1 MKKITVAAL
10 LFLGAITFCAAQ
22 ARELSF
28 REFGR
33 ATQEMQDVGLC
44 AAHGS
49 LPIGSKARI
58 LNEAN
63 GKSIEVTIIRRLSP
77 SPNRVI
83 DLSSA
88 AAAALGLGSGGPVVI
103 ETHDLSIPLTPNQ
116 SLSRAGAI
124 SPGPYDNG
132 IIRLFLH
139 ESTGR
144 FSLYLIDDN
153 MYLPFFMALDP
164 RTSYLG
170 VLVNNRAYRLGESPA
185 FRTRLGGTPENP
197 AIVFESSFLTVIQQ
211 FTFIRTAASSVING
225 VKITYTIT
233 NKTAEP
239 IEAGLRFLID
249 TTLGEDDKVHFATDQ
264 RLISSETML
273 ESLSSDKYWV
283 SRSSRLALVGLLEG
297 QNVTKPDFVHFAN
310 WKQLYD
316 AAWKTPHVPGKNF
329 NLLPYSIGDS
339 AVCYFYEP
347 VVLLSGGTRTFS
359 MALASE
365 DDSGLVRVGPQP
377 RSGPETTSPVIPDL
391 VLPEPERIFE
401 DNAVQDANLDNK
413 MTQLIQEDLA
423 YLQHLMVL
431 LDEYAITGMVSDEEL
446 EAIESQVLRLKAKY
460 GVP

>member
-44 AAHGS
+44 AAHSS
-49 LPIGSKARI
+49 LPLGSKARI
-58 LNEAN
+58 ISEAN
-63 GKSIEVTIIRRLSP
+63 NKSIEVTIIRRLPP
-77 SPNRVI
+77 SSNRII

-88 AAAALGLGSGGPVVI
+88 AAAALGIGSGGPVII
-103 ETHDLSIPLTPNQ
+103 ETQDLSIPLTPNQ
-116 SLSRAGAI
+116 SLAGRAGSI

-132 IIRLFLH
+132 IVRLFLH

-144 FSLYLIDDN
+144 FSLYLIDN
-153 MYLPFFMALDP
+153 NTYLPFFMALDP

-185 FRTRLGGTPENP
+185 FRTRLGGTTENP

-211 FTFIRTAASSVING
+211 FTFIRTAASSVVNG
-225 VKITYTIT
+225 VKITFTIT

-249 TTLGEDDKVHFATDQ
+249 TTLGEDDKAHFATDQ
-264 RLISSETML
+264 RLITSETML
-273 ESLSSDKYWV
+273 EALSTDKYWV
-283 SRSSRLALVGLLEG
+283 SRSSRLALVGLLDG
-297 QNVTKPDFVHFAN
+297 QNVTRPDFVHFAN
-310 WKQLYD
+310 WKQMYD

-347 VVLLSGGTRTFS
+347 VVLLSGASRTFS

-365 DDSGLVRVGPQP
+365 DDSGAVRVGPPPRIQP
-377 RSGPETTSPVIPDL
+377 AIV
-391 VLPEPERIFE
+391 EPEKVFE
-401 DNAVQDANLDNK
+401 DKAVQDNNLDNK
-413 MTQLIQEDLA
+413 MAQLIQEDLE
-423 YLQHLMVL
+423 YLQRLMAL

-446 EAIESQVLRLKAKY
+446 EAIESQILRLKVKY

>member
-1 MKKITVAAL
+1 MRQITLAVL
-10 LFLGAITFCAAQ
+10 LLLGAITFCAAQ

-49 LPIGSKARI
+49 LPIGSKARVI
-58 LNEAN
+58 SDSN
-63 GKSIEVTIIRRLSP
+63 GKAIEVTIIRRLSP
-77 SPNRVI
+77 SSTRII

-88 AAAALGLGSGGPVVI
+88 AAAAIGISSGGPVTI
-103 ETHDLSIPLTPNQ
+103 ETHDLSIPLMPNQ
-116 SLSRAGAI
+116 SQSRAGTI
-124 SPGPYDNG
+124 PPGPYDNG
-132 IIRLFLH
+132 TIRVFLH
-139 ESTGR
+139 DGTGR
-144 FSLYLIDDN
+144 FSLYSIADKN
-153 MYLPFFMALDP
+153 NPLPFFMSLDP

-197 AIVFESSFLTVIQQ
+197 AIVFESSFLSVIQQ
-211 FTFIRTAASSVING
+211 FTFIKTAASSVVNG
-225 VKITYTIT
+225 VRITFTIT

-249 TTLGEDDKVHFATDQ
+249 TILGEEDKAHFATDQ
-264 RLISSETML
+264 RQITSETMIDA
-273 ESLSSDKYWV
+273 LSTDKYWV
-283 SRSSRLALVGLLEG
+283 SRNSSLALVGFFTG
-297 QNVTKPDFVHFAN
+297 QNVTRPDFVHFAN

-347 VVLLSGGTRTFS
+347 QVLLAGASRTIT
-359 MALASE
+359 MVLASE
-365 DDSGLVRVGPQP
+365 DDSGAVRVVPPP
-377 RSGPETTSPVIPDL
+377 RTQPETP
-391 VLPEPERIFE
+391 PEPEKVFE
-401 DNAVQDANLDNK
+401 DKAVQDTNLDNK
-413 MTQLIQEDLA
+413 MAQLIQEDLA
-423 YLQHLMVL
+423 YLQRLMVL

-446 EAIESQVLRLKAKY
+446 EAIESQILRLKAKY

>member
-1 MKKITVAAL
+1 MRKITLAVLL
-10 LFLGAITFCAAQ
+10 LFGAITFCAAQ

-28 REFGR
+28 REFGM

-44 AAHGS
+44 AAHSS

-58 LNEAN
+58 ISDSN
-63 GKSIEVTIIRRLSP
+63 GKTIEVTIIRRLSP
-77 SPNRVI
+77 SSTRII

-88 AAAALGLGSGGPVVI
+88 AAAAIGLASGGPVII
-103 ETHDLSIPLTPNQ
+103 ETHDLSKPLIPNQ
-116 SLSRAGAI
+116 SLSRAGTI

-144 FSLYLIDDN
+144 FSLYSIADKETP
-153 MYLPFFMALDP
+153 LPFFMALDP

-211 FTFIRTAASSVING
+211 FTFIKTAASSTING
-225 VKITYTIT
+225 VRIQFTIT

-249 TTLGEDDKVHFATDQ
+249 TTLGEDERAHFATDQ
-264 RLISSETML
+264 RLITSETIIDTL
-273 ESLSSDKYWV
+273 AADKYWV
-283 SRSSRLALVGLLEG
+283 SRSSRLALVGILDG
-297 QNVTKPDFVHFAN
+297 QNVTRPDFVHFAN
-310 WKQLYD
+310 WKQMYD

-347 VVLLSGGTRTFS
+347 VAMLSGATRTVS
-359 MALASE
+359 MVLASE
-365 DDSGLVRVGPQP
+365 DDGGVVRVVPPP
-377 RSGPETTSPVIPDL
+377 RIGPETASPNIQELEKV
-391 VLPEPERIFE
+391 FE
-401 DNAVQDANLDNK
+401 DKAVQDNNLDNK
-413 MTQLIQEDLA
+413 MAQLIQEDLA
-423 YLQHLMVL
+423 YLQFLMTL
-431 LDEYAITGMVSDEEL
+431 LDEYAVTGMVSDEEL
-446 EAIESQVLRLKAKY
+446 EAIETQILRLKVKY